1 MSDQDT
7 HHQKSGKASFD
18 DIYDMEDPRAYFT
31 SLGEFGYKAPE
42 HGMRLFSRL
51 IKDRKREAE
60 GRDADES
67 FNIVDVCCSYGLN
80 AALLKYDI
88 TLDDLYDRYR
98 SEKSAGLSSKELAVS
113 DKAFYAARKL
123 EDPPRVVGVDLAE
136 NAVAYGAKAGLLDA
150 GFAEN
155 LESED
160 PTEELEKAI
169 ARTDL
174 LTVTGGIGYISEQ
187 TFDRLLGS
195 MEKPPWVAS
204 LALRWVSYDDIAD
217 TLSKYGLVT
226 EKLDSHTFIQR
237 RFTDPEER
245 EYVIGELEKMGVDPE
260 GKESEGSYHA
270 NFYLSRPLEDIART
284 SLDELMSLRSEE

>member
-1 MSDQDT
+1 MPEQDT

-31 SLGEFGYKAPE
+31 SLGEFDYKAPE
-42 HGMRLFSRL
+42 HGSRLFSRL
-51 IKDRKREAE
+51 IEERTES
-60 GRDADES
+60 RDGS
-67 FNIVDVCCSYGLN
+67 FNIVDVCCSYGIN

-88 TLDDLYDRYR
+88 TLDELYDRYR
-98 SEKSAGLSSKELAVS
+98 SEEAARVSSNELAVS
-113 DKAFYAARKL
+113 DKAFYAARKK

-136 NAVAYGAKAGLLDA
+136 NAVAYGVRAGLLDA

-155 LESED
+155 LEGEEPSG
-160 PTEELEKAI
+160 ELERSI
-169 ARTDL
+169 RRTEL
-174 LTVTGGIGYISEQ
+174 LTITGGIGYISEK
-187 TFDRLLGS
+187 TFDRLLGC
-195 MEKPPWVAS
+195 MESPPWVAS

-217 TLSKYGLVT
+217 TLSKYGLAT

-237 RFTDPEER
+237 SFTDEEER
-245 EYVIGELEKMGVDPE
+245 EYVIEELEKMGVATE

-284 SLDELMSLRSEE
+284 SLGELLAGSLR